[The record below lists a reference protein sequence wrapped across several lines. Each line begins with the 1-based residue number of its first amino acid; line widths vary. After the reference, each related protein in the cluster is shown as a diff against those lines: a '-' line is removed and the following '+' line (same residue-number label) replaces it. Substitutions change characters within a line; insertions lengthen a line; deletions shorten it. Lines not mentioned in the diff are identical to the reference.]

1 MEDET
6 SKACLTSDPL
16 PRAIDLCADP
26 CGLGAPL
33 YWLQCCSTQPGRVM
47 DQPQPEPAR
56 IPGSVGTLPI
66 FGVPVRFHFTFV
78 LLLIFLLSIGV
89 GERQSSG
96 STVLYI
102 LALFA
107 SVLLH
112 ELGHTLI
119 ARRYGIRTIE
129 IVMFPIGGVSR
140 PERQPKPSQELWIS
154 LAGPTVNLLIAAALM
169 AWMTAQQGW
178 VALETLREPTDANLA
193 ERIAFGNLALFLFN
207 LLPAYPMDGGRILR
221 SVLALSRPIEEAT
234 RIAAGAGQ
242 GLAILIGLAGLLWG
256 NFMLMFVALFVYL
269 GAFQEG
275 VAARGRLF
283 TSGYPVRA
291 AMITD
296 FRILTHGQSI
306 RDAGNLLVSTSLHDF
321 PVMHG
326 DTVIGILTRSA
337 LVHAM
342 LTQGPDAYVSGAMT
356 RDFTRVSPDMPLT
369 EALPKL
375 STPGACVLVMDAEDR
390 LVGILNSEHLSQFIL
405 LRQVSA
411 AQEKLHKE

>member
-1 MEDET
+1 MNQ
-6 SKACLTSDPL
+6 A
-16 PRAIDLCADP
+16 
-26 CGLGAPL
+26 
-33 YWLQCCSTQPGRVM
+33 
-47 DQPQPEPAR
+47 QPEPAR

-89 GERQSSG
+89 GERQSGG

-102 LALFA
+102 VALFA

-112 ELGHTLI
+112 ELGHTLA

-154 LAGPTVNLLIAAALM
+154 LAGPMVNLLIATALM
-169 AWMTAQQGW
+169 AWMTTQQGW

-256 NFMLMFVALFVYL
+256 NFILMFVALFVYL

-275 VAARGRLF
+275 VAAKGRIF

-296 FRILTHGQSI
+296 FRTLTHGQTI

-326 DTVIGILTRSA
+326 DAVIGILTRSA

-342 LTQGPDAYVSGAMT
+342 LKQGPDAYVSGAMS

-411 AQEKLHKE
+411 AQEKMHRE